1 MIADEFPLAPSSSVP
16 FAVWYIPA
24 FMGNLCMTMFFAVTD
39 PLLVFIGAVYTSI
52 FYDAVLILE
61 EHWDIVVDAIE
72 KGTIPDVYDLDYCG
86 PYLKVKITFLL
97 AFDVDQTDTP
107 WTGSY

>member
-1 MIADEFPLAPSSSVP
+1 MHDELSLAPFSSVP

-24 FMGNLCMTMFFAVTD
+24 FMGNLFMTMLFAVTD

-72 KGTIPDVYDLDYCG
+72 KGKTPGVYDLGYCG
-86 PYLKVKITFLL
+86 PYLKV
-97 AFDVDQTDTP
+97 
-107 WTGSY
+107 

>member
-1 MIADEFPLAPSSSVP
+1 MHDELSLAPFSSVP

-24 FMGNLCMTMFFAVTD
+24 FMGNLFMTMLFAVPD

-61 EHWDIVVDAIE
+61 EHWDIIVDAIE
-72 KGTIPDVYDLDYCG
+72 KGKLPGVYDLDYCG
-86 PYLKVKITFLL
+86 PYFKV
-97 AFDVDQTDTP
+97 
-107 WTGSY
+107 